1 MPDVMHDIKLFV
13 EMLLK
18 VMIGKGIDSGDGGWS
33 GWNKDDKHRAESQRR
48 NIFRDVW
55 PDRDRPLPWR
65 LTPEEIKMLDERMGR
80 VTWPHYVDR
89 QYYEGCSFWIKP
101 SRLWKTQRKV
111 VLLYY
116 ILATQLRDRLP
127 RLRVALFTIIWAL
140 RRLDGQVYSYTEA
153 KDRNILPGSRTIDP
167 TTINVIHTDLII
179 GLCLLEGCLPVD
191 HLNPGLHHLVHFAQY
206 TKTHGCLRVLWMM
219 FFERYNKHIKNLVR
233 DVSNPEANLGNT
245 VRSDVSS
252 RYMNLVEKEYDL
264 RKDYHH
270 VCLLSLPD
278 RKFVGLSRKEMSDLR
293 MSGVRVK
300 DSLSVKAFKIAHIM
314 GIHFRAGE
322 WGQNRCGSVVTAIRG
337 GCSYY
342 ARVERFL
349 RIDNDCSSGYAVV
362 RWFSKPTYTHGLP
375 LVVRVTEDGSVVDY
389 NFTSIIPI
397 TDIHP
402 SRVMVE
408 HDSTPGV
415 FYMMRDSGFDRM

>member
-206 TKTHGCLRVLWMM
+206 KDPWMSACTM
-219 FFERYNKHIKNLVR
+219 D
-233 DVSNPEANLGNT
+233 DV
-245 VRSDVSS
+245 
-252 RYMNLVEKEYDL
+252 
-264 RKDYHH
+264 
-270 VCLLSLPD
+270 
-278 RKFVGLSRKEMSDLR
+278 
-293 MSGVRVK
+293 
-300 DSLSVKAFKIAHIM
+300 
-314 GIHFRAGE
+314 FRE
-322 WGQNRCGSVVTAIRG
+322 I
-337 GCSYY
+337 
-342 ARVERFL
+342 
-349 RIDNDCSSGYAVV
+349 
-362 RWFSKPTYTHGLP
+362 
-375 LVVRVTEDGSVVDY
+375 
-389 NFTSIIPI
+389 
-397 TDIHP
+397 
-402 SRVMVE
+402 
-408 HDSTPGV
+408 
-415 FYMMRDSGFDRM
+415 